1 MTIVAIHPGEHLREF
16 VEEFEITRYRLASE
30 IHVQQ
35 TRVNEII
42 NGKRSITADTAV
54 RLGRY
59 FGTTAHF
66 WMNLQTQ
73 YDVTEAEQN
82 ITESIQCVA

>member
-1 MTIVAIHPGEHLREF
+1 MNIVAIHPGEHLHEF
-16 VEEFEITRYRLASE
+16 VEEFEITRYRLARE

-42 NGKRSITADTAV
+42 NGNRSITADTAV

-59 FGTTAHF
+59 FGTSALF

-73 YDVTEAEQN
+73 YDVAEAEKN